1 MAKIIH
7 CMIRVLDETKSLD
20 FYRTVLGLE
29 IADRY
34 QFDGFTLVYLRNLES
49 NMEIEL
55 TVNHEREQPYTHG
68 DGYGHVAVTVDDL
81 DAEHARLT
89 LAGLRPP
96 PIKTLF
102 LKDTLMARFFF
113 LADPDGYKI
122 ELIQNHGRYR

>member
-55 TVNHEREQPYTHG
+55 SCASLCQTATGPLG
-68 DGYGHVAVTVDDL
+68 
-81 DAEHARLT
+81 
-89 LAGLRPP
+89 
-96 PIKTLF
+96 
-102 LKDTLMARFFF
+102 
-113 LADPDGYKI
+113 
-122 ELIQNHGRYR
+122 